1 MPMSSPAYLS
11 ACTIYRDAAEFLPE
25 WIEVHRQV
33 GFERFFLYDNQ
44 STDEHDRVLAPYVE
58 EGVVTVHE
66 WAMPFLGRNGRVSAM
81 VQAFEH
87 CIEEHRDDSRW
98 IAFIDIDE
106 FMFAPTGS
114 RMSEVMRDY
123 ESFPGVAVGRAEFG
137 PSGHETRPPGLVIEN
152 YTMRAPIRPDA
163 RGLVKSVVNPTRAVR
178 CLGAH
183 HFVYANGLAVDENK
197 RPITEAGGRA
207 PIPTSIE
214 RLRINHY
221 WSKSR
226 EDMRRKAKQW
236 REAGS
241 RRMSDAVSDRPYSVE
256 DQALAAYGP
265 AVREALAKRGLL

>member
-1 MPMSSPAYLS
+1 MNATRNPAYLA
-11 ACTIYRDAAEFLPE
+11 ACTIYRDAAAFLAE
-25 WIEVHRQV
+25 WIELHLLV

-44 STDEHDRVLAPYVE
+44 SSDDHLEVLAPYVE
-58 EGVVTVHE
+58 DGTVTVHE
-66 WAMPFLGRNGRVSAM
+66 WAMPFLGRNGRVGAI

-98 IAFIDIDE
+98 IAFLDIDE
-106 FMFAPTGS
+106 FMFSPTG
-114 RMSEVMRDY
+114 RPLPELLREY
-123 ESFPGVAVGRAEFG
+123 ERFPGVGVGRAEFG

-152 YTMRAPIRPDA
+152 YTRRAAIRPDA
-163 RGLVKSVVNPTRAVR
+163 RGLSKSVANPARAVR

-183 HFVYANGLAVDENK
+183 HFVYADGLAVDENK
-197 RPITEAGGRA
+197 RPITEAGGRG

-226 EDMRRKAKQW
+226 EDLRGKAEQW

-241 RRMSDAVSDRPYSVE
+241 RRTSNVVSDRHYSVE
-256 DQALAAYGP
+256 DEALAAYGP
-265 AVREALAKRGLL
+265 AVRAALAKR